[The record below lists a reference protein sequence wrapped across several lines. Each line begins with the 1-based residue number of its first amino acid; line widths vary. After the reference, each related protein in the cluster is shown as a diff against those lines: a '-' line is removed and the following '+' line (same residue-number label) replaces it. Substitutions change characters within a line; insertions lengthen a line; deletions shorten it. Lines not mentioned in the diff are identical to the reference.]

1 MDRVATKEGSEIT
14 VETRRFPFVW
24 LTMLDAHNKKNSQQM
39 TKLSI
44 PILFSILISA
54 SAVAGDKINSGKQQ
68 GGYNF
73 DANGSSST
81 IHGKGVSATSG
92 SSKTTGT
99 STGEIKVITG
109 NNKTVRCRLLS
120 KSQKIVVGEVCK
132 TMRRGGRN
140 DNTWT
145 ECGPEFKTIKIPYAV
160 SCS

>member
-1 MDRVATKEGSEIT
+1 
-14 VETRRFPFVW
+14 
-24 LTMLDAHNKKNSQQM
+24 M
-39 TKLSI
+39 TKLSL

-54 SAVAGDKINSGKQQ
+54 SAVAGEKINSGKQQ
-68 GGYNF
+68 GGYSF

-81 IHGKGVSATSG
+81 IHTKGVNGTFG
-92 SSKTTGT
+92 S

-109 NNKTVRCRLLS
+109 KNQKVSCRLLS
-120 KSQKIVVGEVCK
+120 KSQKIVVGEVCE

-140 DNTWT
+140 DNTWI

>member
-1 MDRVATKEGSEIT
+1 
-14 VETRRFPFVW
+14 
-24 LTMLDAHNKKNSQQM
+24 M

-81 IHGKGVSATSG
+81 IHSKGVSATSANIG
-92 SSKTTGT
+92 S

-109 NNKTVRCRLLS
+109 KNQKVSCRLLS
-120 KSQKIVVGEVCK
+120 KSQKIVVGEVCE

-140 DNTWT
+140 DNTWI